1 MTAKKKVGRIA
12 HTAAVA
18 ASQRVIDVQNALHEL
33 LQRCVGQLAASR
45 FGSGEEKPVMTDLTA
60 TKRHLEGGEGRGG
73 EIRFEE
79 KGHGGFEAVIHG
91 KTVGFLKIR
100 ERDWD
105 GYFGS
110 VVDGGRALFGTMGE
124 GREGGST
131 IIGG

>member
-45 FGSGEEKPVMTDLTA
+45 FGSGEEKAVMTDLTA

-100 ERDWD
+100 ERNGMDTL
-105 GYFGS
+105 GVLS
-110 VVDGGRALFGTMGE
+110 MGAE
-124 GREGGST
+124 RFLELWEKREKKGVR
-131 IIGG
+131 

>member
-45 FGSGEEKPVMTDLTA
+45 FGSGEEKAVMTDLTA

-91 KTVGFLKIR
+91 ETVGFLKIR
-100 ERDWD
+100 ERN
-105 GYFGS
+105 G
-110 VVDGGRALFGTMGE
+110 VDTLGVLSMGVERFLELREKREKE
-124 GREGGST
+124 GVR
-131 IIGG
+131 

>member
-45 FGSGEEKPVMTDLTA
+45 FGSGEEKAVMTDLTA

-91 KTVGFLKIR
+91 EAVGFLKIR
-100 ERDWD
+100 ERN
-105 GYFGS
+105 G
-110 VVDGGRALFGTMGE
+110 VDTLGVLSMGAE
-124 GREGGST
+124 RFLELWEKREKKGVR
-131 IIGG
+131 

>member
-33 LQRCVGQLAASR
+33 LQRCVGQLAAPR
-45 FGSGEEKPVMTDLTA
+45 FGSGEEKAVMTDLTA

-91 KTVGFLKIR
+91 ETVGFLKIR
-100 ERDWD
+100 ERN
-105 GYFGS
+105 G
-110 VVDGGRALFGTMGE
+110 VDTLGVLSMGVERFLELREKREKE
-124 GREGGST
+124 GVR
-131 IIGG
+131 

>member
-45 FGSGEEKPVMTDLTA
+45 FGSGEEKAVMTDLTA

-91 KTVGFLKIR
+91 EAVGFLKIR
-100 ERDWD
+100 ERN
-105 GYFGS
+105 G
-110 VVDGGRALFGTMGE
+110 VDTLGVLSMGVERFLELWEKGGKE
-124 GREGGST
+124 GVR
-131 IIGG
+131 

>member
-12 HTAAVA
+12 HTAAVT

-45 FGSGEEKPVMTDLTA
+45 FGSGEEKAIMADLTA

-79 KGHGGFEAVIHG
+79 KGHGGFETVIHG
-91 KTVGFLKIR
+91 ETVGFLKIR
-100 ERDWD
+100 KGGGVDTLGVLSMGVERFLELWEK
-105 GYFGS
+105 
-110 VVDGGRALFGTMGE
+110 REKE
-124 GREGGST
+124 GVR
-131 IIGG
+131 

>member
-45 FGSGEEKPVMTDLTA
+45 FGSGEEKAVMTDLTA

-91 KTVGFLKIR
+91 ETVGFLKIR
-100 ERDWD
+100 KGGGVDTLGVLSMGVERFLELWEK
-105 GYFGS
+105 
-110 VVDGGRALFGTMGE
+110 GE
-124 GREGGST
+124 KEGVR
-131 IIGG
+131 

>member
-12 HTAAVA
+12 HTAAVT

-91 KTVGFLKIR
+91 
-100 ERDWD
+100 
-105 GYFGS
+105 
-110 VVDGGRALFGTMGE
+110 
-124 GREGGST
+124 
-131 IIGG
+131 